1 MNDMQMEMWDVLCE
15 LSGESVARLFLDY
28 HGECLLSGGFRAFLG
43 EEGAMP
49 DIEDDEDEEDDEE

>member
-15 LSGESVARLFLDY
+15 LSGEEVARLLTDY
-28 HGECLLSGGFRAFLG
+28 HGNQLLDAGFRSFLG
-43 EEGAMP
+43 EEGVMP